1 MSRVP
6 LATYR
11 LQLRKEFDFAAATAI
26 LPYLRRL
33 GISHLYLSP
42 ITAAR
47 AGSTHGYDVID
58 YNVINPELGGE
69 DGFVRLSDAVQAH
82 GLGIIVDFVPNH
94 MAASTEN
101 PWWFDVLRHGRGSR
115 YAAYF
120 DIDWRRFEGFR
131 HPAVTLPLLD
141 GSDDVTLAGI
151 VIRDGSLVCSGVT
164 LPLAED
170 TRPGPVAEVLAQQHY
185 RLIPWQRA
193 AQEINYRRF
202 FDINDLVGM
211 NADSAFDDM
220 HRLVARL
227 ARAGRI
233 DGLRLDHI
241 DGLRDPTAYCTR
253 LRRLLQQNGLREP
266 YLIVEK
272 ILEAEEELPAFPGIQ
287 GTTGYEALNLLT
299 RLLLDP
305 TGMQILDR
313 LWRNICNGCDDA
325 QLRQT
330 AKRQVLQE
338 LFPGGLDDLVDRLQA
353 MDGSFPPAELRTAL
367 VEYLVRLP
375 VYRTYV
381 DAHGAAAA
389 DRQVIEAATGHD
401 AASIFLRQT
410 LTTPSEFTARLQ
422 QFSGPVMAKSVEDTL
437 FYRNVRLL
445 ALNEV
450 GGGPELP
457 PLPTSAFH
465 TAMRRRQMRQPHGLT
480 ATATHDTKRGEDAR
494 LRIAALSLMGE
505 DWRAACSRFPTDPA
519 LSPTH
524 LYMFYQSLL
533 GAWPFDGLSEGF
545 AARAKEFAIKAL
557 REGKERSRWI
567 APDLTY
573 EQALT
578 GFIDR
583 LLLRED
589 GAGFRRDFAP
599 IAERAARLGAA
610 CSLAQ
615 IALKATLPGI
625 PDFYQGSEGW
635 DLSFVDPDN
644 RRPVD
649 YAWREA
655 CLSRANDW
663 DALCQDWRGGA
674 IKLTLT
680 RFLLRLRREER
691 ELFESGEYI
700 PLPARGPHADR
711 IVAFARRR
719 ADRVLTVAVCTSP
732 QGAEAGDWFD
742 FSGLELDLPP
752 PYRTTD
758 RALLRFG
765 VLPVAVFGIR

>member
-1 MSRVP
+1 MSGAP

-11 LQLRKEFDFAAATAI
+11 LQLRQEFDFAAAAAI

-69 DGFVRLSDAVQAH
+69 DGFVRLSDAARAN

-101 PWWFDVLRHGRGSR
+101 PWWFDVLRHGRHSR
-115 YAAYF
+115 YATYF
-120 DIDWRRFEGFR
+120 DIDWRHFEGFR

-141 GSDDVTLAGI
+141 HPVEEALAGI
-151 VIRDGSLVCSGVT
+151 VIGDGYLVCSGVT

-170 TRPGPVAEVLAQQHY
+170 TRPGPAADVLTQQHY
-185 RLIPWQRA
+185 RLIPWQQA
-193 AQEINYRRF
+193 GQEINYRRF

-211 NADSAFDDM
+211 NADNAFDDM

-233 DGLRLDHI
+233 DGLRLDHV
-241 DGLRDPTAYCTR
+241 DGLRDPAAYCAR
-253 LRRLLQQNGLREP
+253 LRHLLQENGLREP

-272 ILEAEEELPAFPGIQ
+272 ILEAEEELPAFPGVQ

-299 RLLLDP
+299 RLFLDP
-305 TGMQILDR
+305 NGLEILDR
-313 LWRNICNGCDDA
+313 LWRDTCNGCDDA
-325 QLRQT
+325 RLRQT

-338 LFPGGLDDLVDRLQA
+338 LFPGGLDHLAAMLQA
-353 MDGSFPPAELRTAL
+353 MDGSFPPTELRAAL
-367 VEYLVRLP
+367 IEYLVRLP

-381 DAHGAAAA
+381 DGHGATAA
-389 DRQVIEAATGHD
+389 DQRVIEAAAGHD
-401 AASIFLRQT
+401 AASIFLRQA

-457 PLPTSAFH
+457 PLPASAFH
-465 TAMRRRQMRQPHGLT
+465 AAMRRRQARQPHGLT

-524 LYMFYQSLL
+524 LYMLYQSLL
-533 GAWPFDGLSEGF
+533 GTWPFDGLSEGF
-545 AARAKEFAIKAL
+545 AARVREFAIKAL
-557 REGKERSRWI
+557 REGKERSRWT
-567 APDLTY
+567 APDLVY
-573 EQALT
+573 EEALT

-583 LLLRED
+583 LLLLED
-589 GAGFRRDFAP
+589 GAWFRRDFAL

-615 IALKATLPGI
+615 IALKTTLPGV

-649 YAWREA
+649 YAWRDA
-655 CLSRANDW
+655 CLGLPDDW
-663 DALCQDWRGGA
+663 TVLCGDWRSGA
-674 IKLTLT
+674 IKLKLT
-680 RFLLRLRREER
+680 QFLLRLRHEER
-691 ELFESGEYI
+691 TLFESGEYV
-700 PLPARGPHADR
+700 PLPASGPDADR
-711 IVAFARRR
+711 IVAFAWRR

-742 FSGLELDLPP
+742 FSGLEFDLPP
-752 PYRTTD
+752 PYRAAD

-765 VLPVAVFGIR
+765 VLPIAIFASH